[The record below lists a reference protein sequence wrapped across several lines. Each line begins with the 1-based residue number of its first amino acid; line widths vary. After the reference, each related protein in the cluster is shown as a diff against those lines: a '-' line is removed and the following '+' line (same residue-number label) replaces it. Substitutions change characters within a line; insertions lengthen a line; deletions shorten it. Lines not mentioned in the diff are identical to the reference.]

1 MADSELTR
9 GRYRSRTTWHARP
22 GAGGSKAAALELA
35 QFNGEVR
42 YETGETALYA
52 GVEVIDFGDE
62 REAFQG
68 SIVIVL
74 RDGSISNQRIQGIVT
89 ARQDMQRVSGV
100 GTWEFISGTGRFA
113 GLSGGGTM
121 TWSADGD
128 DYQSEF
134 QPA

>member
-1 MADSELTR
+1 MAASDLTR

-42 YETGETALYA
+42 YQSGETALYA

-62 REAFQG
+62 REPFEG
-68 SIVIVL
+68 SLVIVL
-74 RDGSISNQRIQGIVT
+74 RDGSISNQRIKGVVT
-89 ARQDMQRVSGV
+89 RRQDMQRVSGT
-100 GTWEFISGTGRFA
+100 GTWEFAGGSGRFA
-113 GLSGGGTM
+113 GLSGGGTF

-128 DYQSEF
+128 DYQADFE
-134 QPA
+134 PA